1 MGTNDCLIRMAQ
13 SADLDAVIACI
24 DEAYAIYSDR
34 ITDMPSV
41 SDGVDQEIT
50 ENRVWVAVKKDNI
63 VGCVFLVFEDKY
75 VKLVNLA
82 VCPDHNGMGI
92 GRKLMDFSERETI
105 KLGYNEMRLNT
116 HAAMPENIQ
125 FYAHLGWHETG
136 SSGNTV
142 QMIKFMKS

>member
-1 MGTNDCLIRMAQ
+1 M
-13 SADLDAVIACI
+13 
-24 DEAYAIYSDR
+24 
-34 ITDMPSV
+34 
-41 SDGVDQEIT
+41 
-50 ENRVWVAVKKDNI
+50 
-63 VGCVFLVFEDKY
+63 FEDKY

-125 FYAHLGWHETG
+125 LYTHLGWHETG